1 MPPKKSKKGFSPKEL
16 VLAKMHGFPAWPS
29 FVMPHELIPESI
41 LQVKKKS
48 TEFCV
53 IFIPDGDFYWMNE
66 KSLELLTEE
75 KLDKKLE
82 KIPNKSKKPKPP
94 KSGKTTV
101 INDALLATKGLE
113 FEQFMKQLKSENN
126 DLEDDED
133 EDEEEEEE
141 EADDGEEVDE
151 DAPEVKDE
159 LENKQDSEEE
169 SVSGKEEEEESKDDA
184 EDKLEKVKEEED
196 EDEGEEEEEEE
207 GDPENE
213 DNSIL
218 DETISNSRSKR
229 KQITAS
235 NGNNKRNK
243 PSTPPN
249 GSKDRKKSE
258 NSPKVLTEEEK
269 QHQLWLCRIKL
280 QRSLIQKNQ
289 PVKPANKEKL
299 PRPTADELLIAR
311 LILHRLADFPVTI
324 ELLKTTK
331 IHKVLKCILKDNE
344 LEYPDSFELH
354 QKCIELLNKW
364 NDLIEAIK
372 LEKLN
377 KILNKPNGLK
387 DAKYPAE
394 ESEISAIE
402 SSIKDKESESIKN
415 GELKYASVES

>member
-29 FVMPHELIPESI
+29 FVMPPELIPESI

-101 INDALLATKGLE
+101 INDALLATKGLQ

-126 DLEDDED
+126 DLEDDDDED
-133 EDEEEEEE
+133 EDDEDDEEE
-141 EADDGEEVDE
+141 EADDAEEVD
-151 DAPEVKDE
+151 DDVPEVKDE
-159 LENKQDSEEE
+159 LENKQDSEADE
-169 SVSGKEEEEESKDDA
+169 SVSGKEEEESKVDA
-184 EDKLEKVKEEED
+184 EDKPGKVKEEED
-196 EDEGEEEEEEE
+196 EGENEEEER
-207 GDPENE
+207 DPENE

-218 DETISNSRSKR
+218 EETISNSRSKR
-229 KQITAS
+229 KQTTAS

-243 PSTPPN
+243 PSTPPY
-249 GSKDRKKSE
+249 GSKNRKKSE

-289 PVKPANKEKL
+289 PVKPVNKEKL